1 MESSPGGCEGMKD
14 RKCDRGWGEKGAAYL
29 LYLTD
34 SCVYDPPNTLI
45 KQFFDEHPQ
54 MLHVELKLKL
64 ILQKESI

>member
-14 RKCDRGWGEKGAAYL
+14 HKYGGGQGAAQM
-29 LYLTD
+29 LYLVD
-34 SCVYDPPNTLI
+34 NRVYNPPNTLT

>member
-1 MESSPGGCEGMKD
+1 M
-14 RKCDRGWGEKGAAYL
+14 
-29 LYLTD
+29 LYLVD
-34 SCVYDPPNTLI
+34 NRVYNPPNTLT